1 MQKTCKGN
9 VIRKTRCQRTI
20 LTKPVTPKRCFV
32 NKVMLPAVLP
42 AEYSRTSP
50 TESLDWIAIR
60 NVFPEAIVQVTTA
73 ISRPFNAVLTLAL
86 LLSSVAIKSVNSW
99 LPTKGQIA

>member
-1 MQKTCKGN
+1 
-9 VIRKTRCQRTI
+9 
-20 LTKPVTPKRCFV
+20 
-32 NKVMLPAVLP
+32 MLPAEVP
-42 AEYSRTSP
+42 AKYSRESP
-50 TESLDWIAIR
+50 TESPDWIAIR

-86 LLSSVAIKSVNSW
+86 LLSNVAIKSANSW